1 MVDLTCNGQVSLFP
15 NEPLTNEGFIYAL
28 RMIELSYGLQDFG
41 WVYLLS
47 IHPQVAQLPL
57 LNKVFGIAY
66 GYLKTIEQKRALQ
79 RGETLSDE
87 SFKYT
92 WSWEQFLYDWI
103 YAPNGKPFVDHGPS
117 MSSLYS
123 FWLQQFSGEGFYQVP
138 LPPTC
143 SFARW
148 INDGVCSF
156 DYSGFAEL
164 FGADITFR
172 TTIKRCSDPGLPAIQ
187 LQCVGS
193 ACSALSR
200 PLSCT
205 SNPSCPRGMVCRALN
220 GLQMQQFNFDALYL
234 AAIAESNPTQIFND
248 TKNVPCAGSPYWSQ
262 DSVFFL
268 DKFGQSTPGSPTVC
282 QFNVTADW
290 TRSEFWDNWVN
301 KVYDGIQTLPNGL
314 GRLLLLNYFKS
325 WP

>member
-1 MVDLTCNGQVSLFP
+1 VIICEPLVSWNGLLGDGSSVVSPDRLSGSRWRVGSLVQEKIVPSSPGNMVMVDLTCNGQVSLFP

-28 RMIELSYGLQDFG
+28 RMIELSYGLQDLG

-193 ACSALSR
+193 LV
-200 PLSCT
+200 P
-205 SNPSCPRGMVCRALN
+205 PSLDLFHV
-220 GLQMQQFNFDALYL
+220 LQIQVVQEA
-234 AAIAESNPTQIFND
+234 
-248 TKNVPCAGSPYWSQ
+248 WS
-262 DSVFFL
+262 V
-268 DKFGQSTPGSPTVC
+268 VH
-282 QFNVTADW
+282 
-290 TRSEFWDNWVN
+290 
-301 KVYDGIQTLPNGL
+301 
-314 GRLLLLNYFKS
+314 
-325 WP
+325 